1 MNIMKKQYVFLII
14 LLVLIILIPQYY
26 KKKQYE
32 KNKLDSEVRMENF
45 STGLDYYSLAIDKY
59 YFEEKPEEALI
70 LVNKAFETYPKNVS
84 SDGILKGNIYG
95 LSNIYQLRGQ
105 IYQDLGYI
113 EEAIDNYTRDIDL
126 NANISRVTSAYVN
139 RASAK
144 ILVGDYEGAIN
155 DLDKSLELSPEYL
168 VAYYERGIAKIKYG
182 KKKSG
187 CLDLSTAIELN
198 YDLAQND
205 FKKYCV
211 Q

>member
-1 MNIMKKQYVFLII
+1 MNVMKKQYVFLII

-45 STGLDYYSLAIDKY
+45 STGLDYYSLAFDKY
-59 YFEEKPEEALI
+59 FFEEKPEEALI
-70 LVNKAFETYPKNVS
+70 LVNKAFEIFPKDLPSNV
-84 SDGILKGNIYG
+84 LMKANAYV

-126 NANISRVTSAYVN
+126 NANISRVTSAYVE

-144 ILVGDYEGAIN
+144 MLAGDYEGAIN

-187 CLDLSTAIELN
+187 CLDLSTALELN
-198 YDLAQND
+198 YDFAKND